1 MKKVLV
7 FSHEYPPCLGGAGTV
22 AELLFNYFSSSVD
35 EYDVTLLTSS
45 RSQVIS
51 SFDSKVLTTLGNPKL
66 WPVCY
71 RSWIKKY
78 ISKFDLIIC
87 NDSVSMYNAARYFN
101 KEEMLKTVCIIHG
114 EEKFLDGGLYP
125 KLIGF
130 KRHYE
135 KALYSS
141 KTVVFVSD
149 FIKRTY
155 SNKYNIN
162 LNNSVVIHSGVS
174 DGFTEL
180 VKNEPINQFS
190 FVTVGRIEKDKG
202 FDCMFEVLKK
212 LIDSNESVQ
221 WNIVGDGSYFQEF
234 KKLVDQTNYKN
245 NINFLGKKSRDK
257 LPDIYNSHKY
267 CISLSELNESYGLV
281 FLEAAS
287 CGVIPI
293 GYNRCG
299 TKEAFSYIESGILV
313 DDYKDP
319 IKIAK
324 FLLKEMYLMDKSQ
337 AKCYRS
343 QADFILEF
351 IDNVV

>member
-22 AELLFNYFSSSVD
+22 AELLFNYFSSNVE

-51 SFDSKVLTTLGNPKL
+51 SFDSKVVATQGNPKL

-101 KEEMLKTVCIIHG
+101 KEEMLKTVCIVHG
-114 EEKFLDGGLYP
+114 EEKFLEEGLYP

-130 KRHYE
+130 KRYYK

-141 KTVVFVSD
+141 KKVVFVSA
-149 FIKRTY
+149 FIKSTY
-155 SNKYNIN
+155 SNKYNID

-174 DGFTEL
+174 DNFINL
-180 VKNEPINQFS
+180 VKHEPINQFS
-190 FVTVGRIEKDKG
+190 FVTVGRIEKNKG
-202 FDCMFEVLKK
+202 FDCMFEVLKT
-212 LIDSNESVQ
+212 LIDSNKSVQ
-221 WNIVGDGSYFQEF
+221 WNIVGDGGYFHEF
-234 KKLVDQTNYKN
+234 EKLVVQTKYKD
-245 NINFLGKKSRDK
+245 NINFLGKKSRDE
-257 LPDIYNSHKY
+257 LPGIYNSHKY

-319 IKIAK
+319 IKIAN

-337 AKCYRS
+337 AKCYRN
-343 QADFILEF
+343 QTDFILEF